1 MCVKYECS
9 HKTILTPSQMTIP
22 VSSLLRQG
30 GWFLEGAVQQR
41 SSLDS
46 SLPGDKVHTELAI
59 TFPNPLLEAEGREM

>member
-1 MCVKYECS
+1 
-9 HKTILTPSQMTIP
+9 
-22 VSSLLRQG
+22 VSALRWFPQNHSYPYPNDHTCEQFTQARG
-30 GWFLEGAVQQR
+30 FLEGAVQQR